1 MTDHTP
7 TTRAYQLPD
16 SAALSV
22 ASGQALEASEKALD
36 RLGRV
41 MAVVTA
47 AGFRDVLADYDHD
60 APFDA
65 AHAELSE
72 GAGGDLSVTG
82 RYWTV
87 AGEERTLADAIGKF
101 DADHAV
107 FGINE
112 WTNYLDASTWD
123 VWHPLVTDLPD
134 IDGRPAYRLDLVKAA
149 ALPLD

>member
-1 MTDHTP
+1 MTDQAP
-7 TTRAYQLPD
+7 TTRAYQLPG

-22 ASGQALEASEKALD
+22 ASGQALDASEKARD

-41 MAVVTA
+41 MAVAIA
-47 AGFRDVLADYDHD
+47 AGFRDALADFDHD

-82 RYWTV
+82 RYWTL
-87 AGEERTLADAIGKF
+87 AGKERTLADDLGQF

-112 WTNYLDASTWD
+112 WANYLDGSTWD

-134 IDGRPAYRLDLVKAA
+134 VDGRPAYRLDLIQAA
-149 ALPLD
+149 ALPID